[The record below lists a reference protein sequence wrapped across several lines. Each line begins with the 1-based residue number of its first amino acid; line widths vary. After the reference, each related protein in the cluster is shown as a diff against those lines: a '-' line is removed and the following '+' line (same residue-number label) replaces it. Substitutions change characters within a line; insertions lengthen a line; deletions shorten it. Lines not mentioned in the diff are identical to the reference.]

1 MKEAL
6 EDLKKRMQKSVQAFK
21 EELSH
26 IRTSRASVSL
36 LEGIKVDCYGQ
47 KLPIPQVASVNVV
60 EGKMLVI
67 QPWDL
72 NLIKDIE
79 KAIQKS
85 DLGINPTSDGK
96 TLKLVIPPLTEERRK
111 ELVKVVH
118 KLSEEAKVAIRNLR
132 RDILDKFKTAKKN
145 KEISEDDYT
154 KLEKEVQKI
163 HDEFIKTIDK
173 LSQEK
178 EKEILTL

>member
-60 EGKMLVI
+60 EGKVLVV
-67 QPWDL
+67 QPWDP

-96 TLKLVIPPLTEERRK
+96 TIKLVIPPLTEERRK

-118 KLSEEAKVAIRNLR
+118 KLSEEAKIAIRNLR
-132 RDILDKFKTAKKN
+132 RDILDRFKSAKKN
-145 KEISEDDYT
+145 KEISEDDYS

-163 HDEFIKTIDK
+163 HDEYIKTIDK
-173 LSQEK
+173 LTEDK